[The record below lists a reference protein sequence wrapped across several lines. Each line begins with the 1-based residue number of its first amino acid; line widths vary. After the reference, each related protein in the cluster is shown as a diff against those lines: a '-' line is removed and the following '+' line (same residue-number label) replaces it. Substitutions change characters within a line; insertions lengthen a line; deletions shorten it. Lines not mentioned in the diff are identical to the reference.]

1 MITIN
6 TISNKVCVINT
17 ETYTNNKEKYV
28 HIWKKKYNVTFPK
41 KEENSLDKIVDF
53 VKS

>member
-6 TISNKVCVINT
+6 TISNKVYVINDS
-17 ETYTNNKEKYV
+17 EYTNNKEKYV

-41 KEENSLDKIVDF
+41 NSDNTIDKIVDF